1 MHAKL
6 VEVGAKLASKLSSLG
21 GTVKTTFTNL
31 RKDEIAEALIATW
44 CVEFLRMRRL
54 GSFNVVEI
62 IVVSV
67 LMLGVRTIIN
77 EAARRK
83 HGGTTQK
90 SVVVS
95 DRITQVGQMEFR
107 GNRTKTFQQWF

>member
-6 VEVGAKLASKLSSLG
+6 VEVGAKLASKLSNLG
-21 GTVKTTFTNL
+21 GTVRTTL
-31 RKDEIAEALIATW
+31 RGLKKDEIAEALIATW

-62 IVVSV
+62 VVISV

-77 EAARRK
+77 EAARRRN
-83 HGGTTQK
+83 GGVTKK

-95 DRITQVGQMEFR
+95 DRITQVGQVEFR
-107 GNRTKTFQQWF
+107 GDRTKTFQQWF